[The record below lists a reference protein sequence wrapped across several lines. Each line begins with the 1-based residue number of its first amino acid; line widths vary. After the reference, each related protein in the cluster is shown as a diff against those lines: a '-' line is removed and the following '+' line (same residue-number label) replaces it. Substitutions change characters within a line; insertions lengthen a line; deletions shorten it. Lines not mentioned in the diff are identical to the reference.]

1 MGGDGEKLP
10 TPTWMTAAELAPYE
24 REMATLAADPRTA
37 GSANRPAWL
46 VRRVLSEKAG
56 RC

>member
-56 RC
+56 R